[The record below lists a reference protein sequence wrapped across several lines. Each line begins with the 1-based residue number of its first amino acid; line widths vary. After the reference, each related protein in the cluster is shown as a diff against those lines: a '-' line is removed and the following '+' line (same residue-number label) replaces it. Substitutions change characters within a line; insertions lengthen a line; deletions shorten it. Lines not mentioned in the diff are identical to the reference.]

1 MFPIYTYAN
10 KALKIRLIPDLAK
23 ANKIGCFGLT
33 EPNAGSDPAGMKS
46 KAVDKDYHYVLN
58 GSKTWITNSAYAE
71 VFVYWANY
79 EAVDIRGFVL
89 ERSKMEGIS
98 TPKIERKH
106 SLRASTTVM
115 IVLDNVEVPKEYV
128 LNVKRLKGPFS
139 CLK

>member
-10 KALKIRLIPDLAK
+10 KALKDRLIPDLAK

-33 EPNAGSDPAGMKS
+33 EPDAGSDPAGMKS
-46 KAVDKDYHYVLN
+46 KAVDKGSHYVLN

-71 VFVYWANY
+71 VFVYWTNY

-98 TPKIERKH
+98 TAKIEGKH
-106 SLRASTTVM
+106 TLRASTTGM
-115 IVLDNVEVPKEYV
+115 IMLDNVEVPKENV
-128 LNVKRLKGPFS
+128 LNVKGLKGPFS
-139 CLK
+139 CLN

>member
-71 VFVYWANY
+71 VFV
-79 EAVDIRGFVL
+79 
-89 ERSKMEGIS
+89 
-98 TPKIERKH
+98 
-106 SLRASTTVM
+106 
-115 IVLDNVEVPKEYV
+115 
-128 LNVKRLKGPFS
+128 
-139 CLK
+139 